1 MITREADYAIRTVV
15 YLAQRFGQGPVAT
28 TEISE
33 KAEIPYRF
41 LRKISH
47 QLVESKIV
55 GATRGKQGGI
65 YLIQDPA
72 KLSLLDV
79 LKIFDA
85 RSCHLNI
92 CSDSDAACT
101 RSATCKVCLR
111 LRALQEKLHAEF
123 AGIKFSD
130 L

>member
-1 MITREADYAIRTVV
+1 MITREADYAIRTIV
-15 YLAQRFGQGPVAT
+15 YLSRRLGQGPITT

-47 QLVESKIV
+47 QLVEAKII

-65 YLIQDPA
+65 FLLADPE
-72 KLSLLDV
+72 KLSLFDI
-79 LKIFDA
+79 LKIFDDRA
-85 RSCHLNI
+85 CNLNI
-92 CSDSDAACT
+92 CCASDDACSRSGECT
-101 RSATCKVCLR
+101 VCRR
-111 LRALQEKLHAEF
+111 LRILQEKLHAEF
-123 AGIKFSD
+123 ASIRFSQ

>member
-1 MITREADYAIRTVV
+1 MITREADYAIRALV
-15 YLAQRFGQGPVAT
+15 YLSQRYGQAPVTT

-47 QLVESKIV
+47 QLVESGIV

-65 YLIQDPA
+65 FLKIEPE
-72 KLSLLDV
+72 KLTLLDI
-79 LKIFDA
+79 LKIFDDRA
-85 RSCHLNI
+85 CHMNI
-92 CSDSDAACT
+92 CSESDDACS
-101 RSATCKVCLR
+101 RSPHCNVCKR
-111 LRALQEKLHAEF
+111 LRTLQEKMHAEF
-123 AGIKFSD
+123 ASIKFSE

>member
-65 YLIQDPA
+65 YLIQDPD

-79 LKIFDA
+79 LKIFDN

-92 CSDSDAACT
+92 CSETDDACS
-101 RSATCKVCLR
+101 RSTTCKVCLR

-123 AGIKFSD
+123 AGIKFSE